1 MLPVRS
7 IAVPRPIPVVL
18 SFVAGYVD
26 SCTYLGLFGVFVAQ
40 VTGSWTP
47 PKTRFRRLIEG
58 LLAIDQCGGDGTV
71 DWDEVFGVGVLWFA
85 RFSAQAAAAGA
96 FRPSSQTN
104 RRML

>member
-1 MLPVRS
+1 MDDMLPVRS

-71 DWDEVFGVGVLWFA
+71 DWDEVFGV
-85 RFSAQAAAAGA
+85 AGSLVCP
-96 FRPSSQTN
+96 FQRSGGCSGRISPV
-104 RRML
+104 